1 MRKGVEIK
9 LSDAEV
15 GFVLVSDPRLIMRAR
30 NEYLAWG
37 VVLSRRVTTMLQ
49 EELAA
54 GDREKLV
61 EEIAA
66 LKGQMDRDQQAWADE
81 KRILEDQLKGSLAGD
96 KQADTI
102 EDEGRVTTML
112 QEELAAGD
120 REKLVEEI
128 AALKGQMD
136 RDQQAWADEKRIL
149 EDQLKGS
156 LAGFVLVSDPRL
168 IMRARNEYLA
178 WGVVLSRRVT
188 TMLQEE
194 LAAGDKKKLVEEIAA
209 LKGQMDRDQQ
219 AWADEKRILEDQLK
233 GSLAGMEKKLKSK
246 LLEMDEVRIVKEAAA
261 REAAAE
267 IFVLKQ
273 SEHEATEVVDE
284 GTTMASSQ
292 LNDDVQED
300 MEEEAARGDNDGG
313 EEMTE
318 EEVDRGEDAE

>member
-1 MRKGVEIK
+1 VEIK

-15 GFVLVSDPRLIMRAR
+15 
-30 NEYLAWG
+30 
-37 VVLSRRVTTMLQ
+37 
-49 EELAA
+49 
-54 GDREKLV
+54 
-61 EEIAA
+61 
-66 LKGQMDRDQQAWADE
+66 
-81 KRILEDQLKGSLAGD
+81 
-96 KQADTI
+96 
-102 EDEGRVTTML
+102 
-112 QEELAAGD
+112 
-120 REKLVEEI
+120 
-128 AALKGQMD
+128 
-136 RDQQAWADEKRIL
+136 
-149 EDQLKGS
+149 
-156 LAGFVLVSDPRL
+156 GFVLVSDPRL

-273 SEHEATEVVDE
+273 SEHVNGFQKT
-284 GTTMASSQ
+284 
-292 LNDDVQED
+292 
-300 MEEEAARGDNDGG
+300 
-313 EEMTE
+313 
-318 EEVDRGEDAE
+318 